1 MKILG
6 RVLILVWAMKTKF
19 IILIFNL
26 LLLTNLGF
34 SSQFNFGTEFAAIS
48 PNAHKALI
56 NALEKS
62 GDRIFGVGV
71 HGIIVYSD
79 DEGETWTQAEEV
91 PFTKTLT
98 DISCPTQ
105 IKCWA
110 TGHDATILHS
120 SDSGKTWQIQY
131 QDVEFDAPFLSI
143 HMYDDNEGVAI
154 GAFALSLRT
163 SNGGNSW
170 DYLFIDDD
178 EFQPHLNYTYGDNQ
192 AWRKSAENEG
202 YAVGELGKY
211 YVTDDRGLNW
221 LAIET
226 GYFGSYWS
234 GIKVDDGQSLLL
246 GMSGNI
252 TLATLY
258 ELNETVPPEKATA
271 IACYESGYY
280 RGDCKV
286 YAFDD
291 LFIGTKN
298 SLTNASLLDDGRIVL
313 SGNGGVISVIDMV
326 REKNIKTCV
335 RSDRLSNT
343 SVIPLSID
351 NFLIAGEN
359 GMRKHSMEQCY
370 KNFVSE
376 DSTSQDAF
384 YEISIN

>member
-1 MKILG
+1 MNKKILTFL
-6 RVLILVWAMKTKF
+6 LIYLFTA
-19 IILIFNL
+19 NL
-26 LLLTNLGF
+26 SSG
-34 SSQFNFGTEFAAIS
+34 SQFNYGSEFAAIS
-48 PNAHKALI
+48 PNAHKTLI

-79 DEGETWTQAEEV
+79 DEGETWTQSEKV
-91 PFTKTLT
+91 PFKKTLT
-98 DISCPTQ
+98 DISCPSQ
-105 IKCWA
+105 NKCWA
-110 TGHDATILHS
+110 TGHDSTILHS
-120 SDSGKTWQIQY
+120 FDGGVTWQIQY
-131 QDVEFDAPFLSI
+131 QDIEFDAPLLSI
-143 HMYDDNEGVAI
+143 HMYDDYEGVAI

-163 SNGGNSW
+163 GNGGISW

-192 AWRKSAENEG
+192 GWRKSAQDEG

-234 GIKVDDGQSLLL
+234 GIKVDEGQSLLL

-258 ELNETVPPEKATA
+258 ELNDPVPPEKATA

-291 LFIGTKN
+291 LYIGTKN
-298 SLTNASLLDDGRIVL
+298 SLTNANLLDDGRIVL
-313 SGNGGVISVIDMV
+313 SGNGGVVSVIDMI

-343 SVIPLSID
+343 SVIPLGID
-351 NFLIAGEN
+351 TFLIAGES
-359 GMRKHSMEQCY
+359 GVRKHSMSECY
-370 KNFVSE
+370 QNYVSE
-376 DSTSQDAF
+376 ESTSQDTY

>member
-1 MKILG
+1 MRLKSLLTI
-6 RVLILVWAMKTKF
+6 VFFLILTGY
-19 IILIFNL
+19 
-26 LLLTNLGF
+26 TYT
-34 SSQFNFGTEFAAIS
+34 SQFNYGTNFAALS

-71 HGIIVYSD
+71 HGIIIFSD
-79 DEGETWTQAEEV
+79 DEGDTWTQASEV

-98 DISCPTQ
+98 DISCPSQ
-105 IKCWA
+105 NICWA
-110 TGHDATILHS
+110 TGHDSTILHS
-120 SDSGKTWQIQY
+120 FDGGETWQIQY
-131 QDVEFDAPFLSI
+131 QDIDFDAPLLSI
-143 HMYDDNEGVAI
+143 HMYDDYEGVAL

-163 SNGGNSW
+163 ANGGISW

-192 AWRKSAENEG
+192 GWRKSAQDEG

-226 GYFGSYWS
+226 GYYGSYWS
-234 GIKVDDGQSLLL
+234 GIKVDEGQSLLL

-258 ELNETVPPEKATA
+258 GLNDPVPPGKATA
-271 IACYESGYY
+271 VACYESGYY

-291 LFIGTKN
+291 LYIGTKN
-298 SLTNASLLDDGRIVL
+298 SLTNANLLDDGRIIL
-313 SGNGGVISVIDMV
+313 SGNGGVVSVIDMI

-343 SVIPLSID
+343 SIIPLGID
-351 NFLIAGEN
+351 EFLIAGEN
-359 GMRKHSMEQCY
+359 GMRKHSMEKCY
-370 KNFVSE
+370 QNYVSE

>member
-1 MKILG
+1 M
-6 RVLILVWAMKTKF
+6 T
-19 IILIFNL
+19 
-26 LLLTNLGF
+26 
-34 SSQFNFGTEFAAIS
+34 
-48 PNAHKALI
+48 
-56 NALEKS
+56 ALEKS
-62 GDRIFGVGV
+62 GDRIFAVGI

-79 DEGETWTQAEEV
+79 DEGNSWTQAKEV
-91 PFTKTLT
+91 PFKKTLT
-98 DISCPTQ
+98 DISCPSQ
-105 IKCWA
+105 NKCWA

-120 SDSGKTWQIQY
+120 FDGGETWQVQY
-131 QDVEFDAPFLSI
+131 QDIDFDAPLLSI
-143 HMYDDNEGVAI
+143 HMYDDYEGVAL

-163 SNGGNSW
+163 ANGGISW

-192 AWRKSAENEG
+192 AWRKSARDEG

-211 YVTDDRGLNW
+211 YVTNDRGLNW

-226 GYFGSYWS
+226 GYVGSYWS
-234 GIKVDDGQSLLL
+234 GIKVDEGQSLLL

-258 ELNETVPPEKATA
+258 GLNDEVPPEKSTA

-298 SLTNASLLDDGRIVL
+298 SLTNAELLEDGRIVL
-313 SGNGGVISVIDMV
+313 SGNGGVVSVIDMI
-326 REKNIKTCV
+326 RNKNIKTCV

-343 SVIPLSID
+343 AVIPLGID
-351 NFLIAGEN
+351 DFLIAGEN
-359 GMRKHSMEQCY
+359 GMRKHSMDECY
-370 KNFVSE
+370 ENFVS
-376 DSTSQDAF
+376 DDTSSQDAY
-384 YEISIN
+384 YEISLN

>member
-1 MKILG
+1 
-6 RVLILVWAMKTKF
+6 
-19 IILIFNL
+19 
-26 LLLTNLGF
+26 
-34 SSQFNFGTEFAAIS
+34 
-48 PNAHKALI
+48 
-56 NALEKS
+56 
-62 GDRIFGVGV
+62 
-71 HGIIVYSD
+71 
-79 DEGETWTQAEEV
+79 
-91 PFTKTLT
+91 
-98 DISCPTQ
+98 
-105 IKCWA
+105 
-110 TGHDATILHS
+110 
-120 SDSGKTWQIQY
+120 
-131 QDVEFDAPFLSI
+131 
-143 HMYDDNEGVAI
+143 MYDDYEGVAL

-163 SNGGNSW
+163 SNGGISW

-192 AWRKSAENEG
+192 GWRKSAKDEG

-226 GYFGSYWS
+226 GYIGSYWS
-234 GIKVDDGQSLLL
+234 GIKVDEGQSLLL

-258 ELNETVPPEKATA
+258 ELNDSVPPNKATA
-271 IACYESGYY
+271 IACYESGFY

-298 SLTNASLLDDGRIVL
+298 SLTNANLLDDGRIVL
-313 SGNGGVISVIDMV
+313 SGNGGVISVIDMI

-343 SVIPLSID
+343 SVIPLGSD
-351 NFLIAGEN
+351 SFLIAGEN
-359 GMRKHSMEQCY
+359 GMRKHSMEECY
-370 KNFVSE
+370 NNFVS
-376 DSTSQDAF
+376 DGSTSQDAF

>member
-1 MKILG
+1 MRLKS
-6 RVLILVWAMKTKF
+6 
-19 IILIFNL
+19 
-26 LLLTNLGF
+26 LLTIVCFFILTGYTYT
-34 SSQFNFGTEFAAIS
+34 SQFNYGTNFAALS

-71 HGIIVYSD
+71 HGIIVFSD
-79 DEGETWTQAEEV
+79 DEGDTWTQASEV

-98 DISCPTQ
+98 DISCPSQ
-105 IKCWA
+105 NKCWA
-110 TGHDATILHS
+110 TGHDSTILHS
-120 SDSGKTWQIQY
+120 FDGGETWQIQY
-131 QDVEFDAPFLSI
+131 QDIDFDAPLLSI
-143 HMYDDNEGVAI
+143 HMYDDYEGVAL

-163 SNGGNSW
+163 ANGGISW

-192 AWRKSAENEG
+192 GWRKSAQNEG

-226 GYFGSYWS
+226 GYYGSYWS
-234 GIKVDDGQSLLL
+234 GIKVDEGQSLLL

-258 ELNETVPPEKATA
+258 GLNDPVPPGKATA
-271 IACYESGYY
+271 VACYESGYY

-286 YAFDD
+286 YA
-291 LFIGTKN
+291 
-298 SLTNASLLDDGRIVL
+298 TNANLLDDGRIIL
-313 SGNGGVISVIDMV
+313 SGNGGVVSVIDMI

-343 SVIPLSID
+343 SIIPLGID
-351 NFLIAGEN
+351 EFLIAGEN
-359 GMRKHSMEQCY
+359 GMRKHSMEECFQ
-370 KNFVSE
+370 NFVSE

>member
-1 MKILG
+1 MRTNFLLAFILSLFLG
-6 RVLILVWAMKTKF
+6 S
-19 IILIFNL
+19 NL
-26 LLLTNLGF
+26 
-34 SSQFNFGTEFAAIS
+34 SASQFNYGSEFAAIS

-79 DEGETWTQAEEV
+79 DKGDTWNQATEV

-98 DISCPTQ
+98 DISCPSQ
-105 IKCWA
+105 NKCWA

-120 SDSGKTWQIQY
+120 FNGGETWEVQY
-131 QDVEFDAPFLSI
+131 QDAEFDAPLLSI
-143 HMYDDNEGVAI
+143 HMSDDYEGVAL

-163 SNGGNSW
+163 SNGGITW

-192 AWRKSAENEG
+192 GWRKSAKDEG

-226 GYFGSYWS
+226 GYIGSYWS
-234 GIKVDDGQSLLL
+234 GIKVDEGQSLLL

-258 ELNETVPPEKATA
+258 ELNDPVPPDKATA

-298 SLTNASLLDDGRIVL
+298 SLTSANLLDDGRIVL
-313 SGNGGVISVIDMV
+313 SGNGGVITIIDMI

-343 SVIPLSID
+343 SVIPLGSD
-351 NFLIAGEN
+351 DFLLAGEN
-359 GMRKHSMEQCY
+359 GMRKHSMQECY
-370 KNFVSE
+370 QNYVSE
-376 DSTSQDAF
+376 ESTSQDAF